1 MSSGARRDSVWP
13 RPTHVR
19 VGSVSSDAWALP
31 AGGWRPS
38 ACASYIL
45 RVLLLHLAQ
54 HVERV
59 CVCECACGRVRTPR
73 TKYVEGWVVLK
84 NHSLS
89 VCQPSGVP
97 LLSLDSSRLVVSA
110 AARAAARAPRMRARR
125 GASSRYRAGVRS
137 GDPVPIPDPISERSD
152 RIGSA
157 PGGLLAACGAGLS
170 PHRTRPCAPARRAPD
185 FSRPFGFR
193 GLGRRSAPLAPLR
206 SAPLA
211 PLRSAPLRSPRPAGR
226 A

>member
-1 MSSGARRDSVWP
+1 MASECLRILHLTRALATPCSACGTRLRL
-13 RPTHVR
+13 RVR
-19 VGSVSSDAWALP
+19 VQASPHSAHEVCRGVGCVEKSLPECVPAQRCSS
-31 AGGWRPS
+31 S
-38 ACASYIL
+38 
-45 RVLLLHLAQ
+45 LLF
-54 HVERV
+54 
-59 CVCECACGRVRTPR
+59 
-73 TKYVEGWVVLK
+73 
-84 NHSLS
+84 SF
-89 VCQPSGVP
+89 
-97 LLSLDSSRLVVSA
+97 A
-110 AARAAARAPRMRARR
+110 AARAAAARGGARMRARR